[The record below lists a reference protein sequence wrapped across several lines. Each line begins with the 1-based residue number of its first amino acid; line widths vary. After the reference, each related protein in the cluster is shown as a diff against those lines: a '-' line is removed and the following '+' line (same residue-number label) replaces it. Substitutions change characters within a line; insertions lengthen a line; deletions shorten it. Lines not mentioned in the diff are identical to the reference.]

1 VTASWVLIPPGVRTQ
16 RPFIS
21 SFVSCGAMT
30 GFIGPDPVLFLPDAL
45 RLVTRPGKKC
55 TSIIG

>member
-1 VTASWVLIPPGVRTQ
+1 
-16 RPFIS
+16 
-21 SFVSCGAMT
+21 MT